1 MVAHITAIGVI
12 ELEYSGVLIEIRA
25 GSGGEDAEVFAAE
38 LLQMYRNF
46 SHDQGWSTEI
56 VLRQDSGDH
65 RLKQAMLKVVGEGTY
80 LKLNNETGR
89 HRVQR
94 VPASERRGR
103 IHTSVAS
110 VVVMPLPGESLQL
123 EKIRTYNFPEDEARD
138 HRRKVKVGG
147 VRDILG
153 GKLDLILD
161 HMQGDS

>member
-1 MVAHITAIGVI
+1 MAAHVTAIGVI

-38 LLQMYRNF
+38 LLQMYQNF

-56 VLRQDSGDH
+56 VLRQGSGDH
-65 RLKQAMLKVVGEGTY
+65 SLKLAMLKVVGESAY
-80 LKLNNETGR
+80 LKLKSETGM

-94 VPASERRGR
+94 VPASDRRGR
-103 IHTSVAS
+103 ILTSTAS

-138 HRRKVKVGG
+138 HRHKVKVSG
-147 VRDILG
+147 VRGILG

-161 HMQGDS
+161 KLQGDS